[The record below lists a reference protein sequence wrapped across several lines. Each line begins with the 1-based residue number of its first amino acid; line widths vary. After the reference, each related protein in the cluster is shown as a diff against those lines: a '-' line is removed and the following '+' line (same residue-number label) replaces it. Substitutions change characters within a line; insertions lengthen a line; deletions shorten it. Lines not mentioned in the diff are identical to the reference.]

1 MICEY
6 FNGWNILYFKDC
18 ILVFQLITWNVKT
31 DWKFLSYL
39 SEPLYTC
46 RGLVDKSEEKNTLL
60 KNIPVTIS
68 GAILAVD
75 DNNRFCERLLS
86 FMVISLELV
95 SAFTVK

>member
-1 MICEY
+1 VEY
-6 FNGWNILYFKDC
+6 LVLKRLYTCPPANNLECK
-18 ILVFQLITWNVKT
+18 KK

-46 RGLVDKSEEKNTLL
+46 RGLVEKSEEKNTLL
-60 KNIPVTIS
+60 KNIPVTIL

-75 DNNRFCERLLS
+75 NNRLCEGLLS
-86 FMVISLELV
+86 FVVISLKLV